1 MNGARQAA
9 MIPSPERS
17 RENTPREIPRSA
29 VRGLRKMLS
38 VLASAK
44 DEATLA
50 RKPTPTMYQP

>member
-1 MNGARQAA
+1 

-17 RENTPREIPRSA
+17 NENTPRETPNSA
-29 VRGLRKMLS
+29 VSGLRKMLS
-38 VLASAK
+38 VLASAN